1 MSAREVLRLLLQIA
15 EDMNGVLGLPSAF
28 RNGKFSFPKE
38 NEGDRQQ
45 RVEEICKSLLGDGDG
60 WDSRKKK
67 VEGMIT
73 ALFRHYSRLRE
84 FYYNSGLSVLSPK
97 TEVQVRMETLHDIIM
112 GAWTLSE
119 MWRMVLQ
126 SNKLEPMQQ
135 HVEELEKYL
144 GIFGY
149 DRTVMSGSRGAQPEQ
164 IKVPAAVDINS
175 MLALLQLEAHS
186 PSQDDASVSADATE
200 PVYMD

>member
-38 NEGDRQQ
+38 NEGERRQ
-45 RVEEICKSLLGDGDG
+45 RVEEICERLLGDGDG
-60 WDSRKKK
+60 WESRKKK

-97 TEVQVRMETLHDIIM
+97 TEVQVRMESLHEIVT
-112 GAWTLSE
+112 GAWTLGE

-126 SNKLEPMQQ
+126 SKKLESMQQ
-135 HVEELEKYL
+135 HVEELEEYL
-144 GIFGY
+144 GNFGY
-149 DRTVMSGSRGAQPEQ
+149 DRTVMPGSKGVGIDILLNRL
-164 IKVPAAVDINS
+164 IAVNG
-175 MLALLQLEAHS
+175 
-186 PSQDDASVSADATE
+186 V
-200 PVYMD
+200 

>member
-1 MSAREVLRLLLQIA
+1 VYMSAREVLRLLLQIA

-84 FYYNSGLSVLSPK
+84 FYYNSGLGVLSPK
-97 TEVQVRMETLHDIIM
+97 TEVQVRMQTLHEIMM

-144 GIFGY
+144 GNFGY
-149 DRTVMSGSRGAQPEQ
+149 DRIVMPGSKGGGIESLLKRL
-164 IKVPAAVDINS
+164 VAVNS
-175 MLALLQLEAHS
+175 
-186 PSQDDASVSADATE
+186 V
-200 PVYMD
+200 

>member
-1 MSAREVLRLLLQIA
+1 MSASGVLRLLLQIA
-15 EDMNGVLGLPSAF
+15 EDMNSVLGLPSAF
-28 RNGKFSFPKE
+28 RNGKFAFPKE
-38 NEGDRQQ
+38 NEVDRQQ

-97 TEVQVRMETLHDIIM
+97 TEVQVRMETLHEIIM

-119 MWRMVLQ
+119 MFRMTLQ
-126 SNKLEPMQQ
+126 SNKLDSMQQ
-135 HVEELEKYL
+135 HAEELEKYL
-144 GIFGY
+144 GNFGY
-149 DRTVMSGSRGAQPEQ
+149 DRIVMPGSKGGGIESLLKRL
-164 IKVPAAVDINS
+164 VAVNS
-175 MLALLQLEAHS
+175 
-186 PSQDDASVSADATE
+186 V
-200 PVYMD
+200 